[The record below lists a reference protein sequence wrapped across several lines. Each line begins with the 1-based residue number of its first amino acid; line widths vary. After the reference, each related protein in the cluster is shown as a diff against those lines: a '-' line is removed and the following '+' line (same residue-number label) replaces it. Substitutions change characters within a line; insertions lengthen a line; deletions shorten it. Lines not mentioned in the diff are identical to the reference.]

1 MKSFAVVAGTLAAVA
16 VANGRW
22 RWPTAAVVAVA
33 VPVAVAW
40 GITRRGRFHPASWK
54 RAWAG
59 LGVGAGAVAASALW
73 QAWRPDSLPTG
84 LDLPLVATL
93 AGDVLVIAGLTWLLD
108 QRVPRLAAETVT
120 EGTVVAL
127 ALAFVLLALAIVP
140 ADGWHPAHTLPALGV
155 PLLDVVMLWMAGS
168 LISLTERH
176 PASYRYLVGGMVCV
190 LGAHAT
196 FALTDLAH
204 RARPPGFST
213 TLALCGAVVWAGA
226 FVHPSLRR
234 GFDPVP
240 LRPSRPSTIKIVL
253 LVAAAL
259 VVPAVLS
266 VQDAFGRSAHQP
278 WIVVASSVLPLL
290 IVLYLLR
297 QVFTHAAAEYRA
309 QHDPLT
315 GVCNRLLFEDRLR
328 LSLAQAQRG
337 GGSVTVMF
345 LDLDRFKGINDSLG
359 HAVGNQLLQA
369 VVKRLQTC
377 LREQDTLAR
386 FGGDEFTIIIPD
398 SDPADGAVAT
408 LAERVLSRF
417 SDPFAVGNRQ
427 LAVKTSIG
435 VAVSPRDGEDVE
447 SLLKHA
453 DTAMYQAK
461 AAGKNTFQIF
471 DSAMSAR
478 ARLRFALEDGLR
490 AAVECGRLA
499 VHYQPKL
506 DIATGTIA
514 GVEALA
520 RWQHPRLGFI
530 PPWAFIPLA
539 EESSLV
545 ATLGEWVLEVACTQS
560 KRWHE
565 DGLPAVP
572 VAVNV
577 SPRQFAHHRV
587 VEMVASTLRRTRLDP
602 TLLELEVTESV
613 LMDHMGAV
621 AESMH
626 ALRAMG
632 LRCSIDDFG
641 TGYNALTYLAKMP
654 VDSIKIDQSFV
665 RDIAE
670 DGGSAPIV
678 GAVIALAHSLGLDV
692 VAEGVET
699 DAQLQ
704 FLESHGCDQVQGYRF
719 SPPVAAPEMATLLR
733 NPARLFTDWREE
745 VASQPVP
752 MSVVSPARFE
762 ALLDSILQEG
772 RWPTEVDTEMIE
784 AVLAAL
790 QPDDLRVGR
799 SPRGRR
805 RSARL
810 AVGTLAGFGAMTPA
824 MADGVASSV
833 SPGPPGVMDAA
844 DAPHGGVPWP
854 EAEAPLVVEQPPEQ
868 GLGA

>member
-1 MKSFAVVAGTLAAVA
+1 MKSVAVVGTGLVAIGIAASH
-16 VANGRW
+16 W
-22 RWPTAAVVAVA
+22 REPTAAVVAVV

-40 GITRRGRFHPASWK
+40 GITRRRRLHPP
-54 RAWAG
+54 AWAKAWVALG
-59 LGVGAGAVAASALW
+59 AGVLGVAVSTLW
-73 QAWRPDSLPTG
+73 QAVWPHTLPTAVG
-84 LDLPLVATL
+84 IPLAATVG
-93 AGDVLVIAGLTWLLD
+93 GDVLAIAGLAWLID
-108 QRVPRLAAETVT
+108 QRVPRRAAEAVA
-120 EGTVVAL
+120 EATVVTL
-127 ALAFVLLALAIVP
+127 ALAFAVLALAIVP
-140 ADGWHPAHTLPALGV
+140 ADGWHPGLELPALAV
-155 PLLDVVMLWMAGS
+155 PLLDVVMLWMVGS
-168 LISLTERH
+168 LVSLTQRQ
-176 PASYRYLVGGMVCV
+176 PTSYRYLAFGMASV
-190 LGAHAT
+190 LVAHGSCAVAQLT
-196 FALTDLAH
+196 HRSQPPAVTLTVALW
-204 RARPPGFST
+204 GVF
-213 TLALCGAVVWAGA
+213 VWAGA

-240 LRPSRPSTIKIVL
+240 LRPSRPSTVKIAL
-253 LVAAAL
+253 LVGAAV

-266 VQDAFGRSAHQP
+266 IQNAVGVSDRQP
-278 WIVVASSVLPLL
+278 WLVVASSLLPVLM
-290 IVLYLLR
+290 VAYLLR

-315 GVCNRLLFEDRLR
+315 GVYNRLLFEDRLR
-328 LSLAQAQRG
+328 LSLAQAQRS

-398 SDPADGAVAT
+398 CDPDDISVAT

-417 SDPFAVGNRQ
+417 VDPFAVGNRQ

-506 DIATGTIA
+506 DIATGSIA

-545 ATLGEWVLEVACTQS
+545 ATLGEWVLEVACTQA
-560 KRWHE
+560 KRWQ
-565 DGLPAVP
+565 DQGIGVP

-587 VEMVASTLRRTRLDP
+587 VEMVVSTLRRTRLDP
-602 TLLELEVTESV
+602 TMLELEVTESV

-621 AESMH
+621 AESMD

-654 VDSIKIDQSFV
+654 VDTIKIDQSFV
-665 RDIAE
+665 REIE
-670 DGGSAPIV
+670 DEGGSAPIV

-692 VAEGVET
+692 IAEGVET
-699 DAQLQ
+699 DGQLR
-704 FLESHGCDQVQGYRF
+704 FLESHACDQVQGYRF
-719 SPPVAAPEMATLLR
+719 SPPVPATEMDTLLR

-745 VASQPVP
+745 VASRPVP
-752 MSVVSPARFE
+752 LSVVSPARFE

-772 RWPTEVDTEMIE
+772 RPPTEVDTEMIE
-784 AVLAAL
+784 AVLIAL
-790 QPDDLRVGR
+790 QPDDVRPGR
-799 SPRGRR
+799 GPRARR
-805 RSARL
+805 ARSAPGTV
-810 AVGTLAGFGAMTPA
+810 ATLAGFGAMTPA
-824 MADGVASSV
+824 LADGMALEAATD
-833 SPGPPGVMDAA
+833 PGEFVDDVDTSGAA
-844 DAPHGGVPWP
+844 PWPTEADDAPLDAHAPEEGV
-854 EAEAPLVVEQPPEQ
+854 
-868 GLGA
+868 GA